1 MKAIVKKS
9 PEPGLYLE
17 DVPVPAVGA
26 NDVLVKVQK
35 TAICGTDVHIYNW
48 DSWAQETLPIPLVIG
63 HEFVGVVE
71 ATGANV
77 HDYQAGDLVSGE
89 GHIVCGQCRNC
100 LAGRRHLCMSTS
112 PKASMAGRCIK
123 PGTK

>member
-48 DSWAQETLPIPLVIG
+48 DSWAQKTLPIPLIIG

-71 ATGANV
+71 TTGANV
-77 HDYQAGDLVSGE
+77 HDYQAGDL
-89 GHIVCGQCRNC
+89 GQR
-100 LAGRRHLCMSTS
+100 
-112 PKASMAGRCIK
+112 
-123 PGTK
+123 

>member
-1 MKAIVKKS
+1 MKEIVKKK

-48 DSWAQETLPIPLVIG
+48 DSWARETLPIPLVIG
-63 HEFVGVVE
+63 HEFVGVGE
-71 ATGANV
+71 TTGANV
-77 HDYQAGDLVSGE
+77 NDYQAEDLISGE
-89 GHIVCGQCRNC
+89 GHVVCGQWR
-100 LAGRRHLCMSTS
+100 GH
-112 PKASMAGRCIK
+112 
-123 PGTK
+123 